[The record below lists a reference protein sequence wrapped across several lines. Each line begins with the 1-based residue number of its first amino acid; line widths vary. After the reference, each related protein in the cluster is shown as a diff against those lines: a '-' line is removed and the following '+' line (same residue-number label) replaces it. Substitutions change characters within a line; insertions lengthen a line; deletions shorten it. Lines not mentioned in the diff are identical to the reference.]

1 MFELEERVQIN
12 KEILKTLRLLD
23 IVTHPEKRRRL
34 DKKLKSLFKRMQE
47 LEDSHKNA
55 QGLIKCDYG
64 LDKKEGDNEFK
75 V

>member
-1 MFELEERVQIN
+1 MLELEERVQIN

-47 LEDSHKNA
+47 LERPKE
-55 QGLIKCDYG
+55 GLIKCDYIEEIN
-64 LDKKEGDNEFK
+64 KEKEDFS
-75 V
+75 